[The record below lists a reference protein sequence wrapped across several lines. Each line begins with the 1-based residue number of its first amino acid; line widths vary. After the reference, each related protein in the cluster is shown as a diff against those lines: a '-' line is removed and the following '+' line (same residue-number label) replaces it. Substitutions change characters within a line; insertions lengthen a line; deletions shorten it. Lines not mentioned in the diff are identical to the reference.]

1 MTSGTSDIQK
11 DSRSHSAAWFAAAMG
26 ASIGMAALA
35 YRRRPRSRWD
45 RSVDAAGHLIQTARK
60 EIKPWM
66 GAAAGTAA
74 AGTALALYMRR
85 PRVTAWQQA
94 RKRAVELASRV
105 GAQTKNPWANLAATA
120 AVSLASVAYA
130 NRARR
135 RTIRGIDARTADRI
149 NEIAEKGLRVLNRVR
164 GISEQT
170 AKLYARG
177 RQAVA

>member
-1 MTSGTSDIQK
+1 
-11 DSRSHSAAWFAAAMG
+11 MG
-26 ASIGMAALA
+26 AGIGMAALA

-45 RSVDAAGHLIQTARK
+45 RSVESAGDLIQTARK
-60 EIKPWM
+60 EMKPWM

-74 AGTALALYMRR
+74 AGTALAVYMRR
-85 PRVTAWQQA
+85 PRESAWHQA
-94 RKRAVELASRV
+94 RKRAGELASRV

-130 NRARR
+130 KKARR

-164 GISEQT
+164 GMSQKT
-170 AKLYARG
+170 AKLYVRG
-177 RQAVA
+177 RKAVA